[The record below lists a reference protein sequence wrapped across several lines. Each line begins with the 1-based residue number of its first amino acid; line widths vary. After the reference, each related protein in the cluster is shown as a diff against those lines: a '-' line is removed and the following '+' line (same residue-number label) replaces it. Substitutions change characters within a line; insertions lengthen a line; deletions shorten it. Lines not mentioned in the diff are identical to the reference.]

1 MLRVIITLLLLSQGN
16 SGAATRRR
24 REDQCPKLEFLT
36 SSYGCQPCSLC
47 NPTEPNF
54 NPQFIRESCR
64 NKHLDLV
71 IPNKGTQR
79 LWCDDLNGP
88 FPECPPIPEAA
99 LRNCTQ
105 KCTDRGRR
113 FAPGCQCQVGCP
125 GEPNPSSV
133 ECTRDLH
140 WRSSN
145 GSSSSINID
154 QPVSPCSKAEDEAI
168 PWHWVL
174 LAGFF
179 AICFGACFVV
189 GAVLLRRRRQKRSQ
203 CPLEKNDNNNSSST
217 FSSSTKSDKSCK
229 SDELAQDSK
238 TLGSA
243 TISVTEGSAHSNE
256 QAVSQHSV
264 HQVSGNCAVPVAAE
278 TPASVV
284 NMEAPAPE
292 TVPLLGSGTEGA
304 EERRVYSL
312 QALKALLRDYEAMK
326 QVTKLFDQEE
336 KYDKITW
343 HVLATEHA
351 GWDPNEVRSQEYR
364 LRPCVEGGPGDCFTY
379 QVLLHTFQSGKGLL
393 ELLHF
398 LKNRPHYKHP
408 EAERFLW
415 NFWETWKK
423 GNLPENKVPC

>member
-88 FPECPPIPEAA
+88 FP
-99 LRNCTQ
+99 
-105 KCTDRGRR
+105 D
-113 FAPGCQCQVGCP
+113 
-125 GEPNPSSV
+125 
-133 ECTRDLH
+133 
-140 WRSSN
+140 
-145 GSSSSINID
+145 ID